1 MKQFITDEEW
11 KLLQEA
17 NSKEIFNSIL
27 NRLHNMTIEAAILQ
41 LPITMEIVTKNAL
54 AQQAITKKFYDNN
67 PTFIPNKH
75 LVIEIVQNT
84 EEANPGK
91 SYEEILNIAKEEI
104 DRRISNMKLADGLSL
119 DIPKKDSMSTN
130 INGEI

>member
-119 DIPKKDSMSTN
+119 DIPKKEDISTN